1 MEPLKVVHF
10 LNHFFAG
17 VGGEEKTDAPVEV
30 RPGAVGPGA
39 PLEAHWE
46 GKARIVATVFCGDN
60 HFQQHAE
67 EVAARVAEVVREEGA
82 GLLVAGPAFDAG
94 RYGFACATVC
104 ARAAD
109 AAGVAAVTGMFPENP
124 GVEVYRARKPER
136 MYVVPT
142 AKTVRGMDEALSRM
156 ARLALRAASGEPI
169 GFPEEEGGG
178 YLPRGVRVSVRTE
191 KTGARRAVEMVVAK
205 VKGLEVRTEVPLGA
219 YPVVPPAPPLKR
231 LAGSRIALV
240 TSSGVVPKGNPD
252 RFKTH
257 VNDRWAKYPIDGME
271 RLETGVWETVH
282 GGYNT
287 EFMTRNPHFGV
298 PLDALRALEREGVF
312 GSLLPHYYVVPG
324 NQVQVSDA
332 HRMAAEMAKEMR
344 EDGVE
349 GVLQVAT

>member
-1 MEPLKVVHF
+1 
-10 LNHFFAG
+10 
-17 VGGEEKTDAPVEV
+17 
-30 RPGAVGPGA
+30 
-39 PLEAHWE
+39 
-46 GKARIVATVFCGDN
+46 
-60 HFQQHAE
+60 
-67 EVAARVAEVVREEGA
+67 
-82 GLLVAGPAFDAG
+82 
-94 RYGFACATVC
+94 
-104 ARAAD
+104 
-109 AAGVAAVTGMFPENP
+109 
-124 GVEVYRARKPER
+124 

-142 AKTVRGMDEALSRM
+142 AKTVRGMAEALSRM

-169 GFPEEEGGG
+169 GFPEEEGEA
-178 YLPRGVRVSVRTE
+178 YLPRGVRVSVLTE
-191 KTGARRAVEMVVAK
+191 KTGARRVVEMVVAK
-205 VKGLEVRTEVPLGA
+205 VQGLEVRTEVPLGA

-344 EDGVE
+344 EDGGGGRAPGRHVRNVHSMRVIDEQGIRQGANSRGPDHGHGPHGEDVE
-349 GVLQVAT
+349 REPDSPGFGDPLSVRRSEPAGGGGFSLAQGPGP